1 MIPDISDI
9 GDFFMELTRELSI
22 ISIWPERP
30 IML

>member
-9 GDFFMELTRELSI
+9 GDFFMELIGELSI